1 VSPVS
6 LLKTHPHEF
15 GANLLFIEH
24 DLAPYWAFRSVI
36 SDHGGGASEVVT
48 VEHEGRSYDVSLGHQ
63 KGGLAPRPDDDIQT
77 VYEYRV
83 HLEERGNPERKADF
97 LIQPRWSNMRTTE
110 GKSASTPDILG
121 VNVKTQGANIEFK
134 EYPSLLRKASA
145 RLGVNMQYFEDVHDY
160 STVYDAARYV
170 RVRDGKSDT
179 IYGTNGTLRRVRELV
194 ADTGYTKLVSDGTET
209 DGYYHTVTFGNEGAQ
224 DLLDHRYAKEIK
236 HYHVKN
242 PQNVE
247 GALKHPKVEAAYQN
261 SKCNHT
267 VKWSDLDD
275 LNRELDE
282 ALLNILVWSD
292 LPYRDDGFTY
302 IDDRYHENENVAR
315 DRQVVSD
322 PTPELRDEQEARV
335 IQHLRGMTDS
345 DVQVLDKLV
354 SDGGTATAT
363 ELEDE
368 TDYSLA
374 TVYRALNRMD
384 SLVSHEKGEIR
395 VASEYMARRLNDAV
409 QAAQDRV
416 RDALELGAEVVEET
430 AADLERRGGALREW
444 MTTYGV
450 ELEDDPE
457 KRAEIKVEHQNGR
470 DIKEILREGLN
481 AWKYAGRDAHRFLR
495 AEVQRYNRECGAW
508 QYGRAASFLGRHNHV
523 RNRR

>member
-1 VSPVS
+1 VS

-15 GANLLFIEH
+15 GANLLFVDH
-24 DLAPYWAFRSVI
+24 DLKPYWAFRSVV
-36 SDHGGGASEVVT
+36 SDHGGGASDIAT
-48 VEHEGRSYDVSLGHQ
+48 VEHEGHTYDVSLGHQ
-63 KGGLAPRPDDDIQT
+63 KGGLAPREDDDIQT
-77 VYEYRV
+77 VYEYRL
-83 HLEERGNPERKADF
+83 HLEERGKPERKADF
-97 LIQPRWSNMRTTE
+97 LIQPRWHNMKTKE
-110 GKSASTPDILG
+110 GKPVSTPDVLG
-121 VNVKTQGANIEFK
+121 VNVKTQGANIEFE

-145 RLGVNMQYFEDVHDY
+145 RIGVNMRYFADVHDY

-194 ADTGYTKLVSDGTET
+194 ADTGYTKLVSDDTET

-224 DLLDHRYAKEIK
+224 ELLEHRYAKEIK

-261 SKCNHT
+261 SKCKHT

-302 IDDRYHENENVAR
+302 IDDRYHENENVER
-315 DRQVVSD
+315 DRQVMSD

-335 IQHLRGMTDS
+335 IQHLRGMNDS

-354 SDGGTATAT
+354 SDGGSATAT
-363 ELEDE
+363 EIEEE

-374 TVYRALNRMD
+374 TVYRALNRMAE
-384 SLVSHEKGEIR
+384 LVTHEKGEIR

-409 QAAQDRV
+409 QVAQERV
-416 RDALELGAEVVEET
+416 RDALELSAEVVEKAT
-430 AADLERRGGALREW
+430 DKLERRGGALREW
-444 MTTYGV
+444 MNTYGV

-457 KRAEIKVEHQNGR
+457 KRAQMKVERQNGR
-470 DIKEILREGLN
+470 DIKEVLRDGLR
-481 AWKYAGRDAHRFLR
+481 AWKHAGREKRRFLT
-495 AEVQRYNRECGAW
+495 AEVQTWNEEFGTW
-508 QYGRAASFLGRHNHV
+508 EYGKARSLLGN
-523 RNRR
+523 RNRV

>member
-1 VSPVS
+1 VS

-15 GANLLFIEH
+15 GANLLFTEH
-24 DLAPYWAFRSVI
+24 DLKPYWAFRSVI

-63 KGGLAPRPDDDIQT
+63 KSGLAPRPDDEIQT

-83 HLEERGNPERKADF
+83 HLEENGNPERKADF
-97 LIQPRWSNMRTTE
+97 LIQPRWSDMRTTE
-110 GKSASTPDILG
+110 GKSVSAPDVLG
-121 VNVKTQGANIEFK
+121 VNVKTQGANIEFE

-194 ADTGYTKLVSDGTET
+194 ADTGYTKLVSDDTEA
-209 DGYYHTVTFGNEGAQ
+209 DGYYHTVTFGNEGASE
-224 DLLDHRYAKEIK
+224 LLNHRYAKEIK

-242 PQNVE
+242 LQNVE
-247 GALKHPKVEAAYQN
+247 DALQHPKLETAYQN
-261 SKCNHT
+261 SKCNYT
-267 VKWSDLDD
+267 ARWKDIDD
-275 LNRELDE
+275 LTRELDE
-282 ALLNILVWSD
+282 TLLNILSWSD
-292 LPYRDDGFTY
+292 LPHRDDGFTY
-302 IDDRYHENENVAR
+302 IDDRYYENENVEK
-315 DRQVVSD
+315 DRQILSD

-335 IQHLRGMTDS
+335 IQHLRGMNDS
-345 DVQVLDKLV
+345 DVQVLDELV
-354 SDGGTATAT
+354 SDGGTVTAT
-363 ELEDE
+363 ELEEE

-384 SLVSHEKGEIR
+384 SLVNHEKGEIR

-409 QAAQDRV
+409 QAAQERV
-416 RDALELGAEVVEET
+416 RDALELSAEVVGEATEE
-430 AADLERRGGALREW
+430 LERRGGALREW
-444 MTTYGV
+444 MQTYGV

-457 KRAEIKVEHQNGR
+457 KRAEMKIERQNGR

-481 AWKYAGRDAHRFLR
+481 AWKRAGREKRRFLT
-495 AEVQRYNRECGAW
+495 AEVKRYNRECDAW
-508 QYGRAASFLGRHNHV
+508 QYGRAAGFMERYNSV
-523 RNRR
+523 KNRR